1 MANLVEFLGVVMNFH
16 AGYDCTCLFILG
28 IQLMKRKQSFVPLT
42 SILCTTSHGKVPLI
56 LTTFCLQHC
65 ERSELSENEANLTQS
80 TPYRVRRRPRTAAEG
95 GDCARIFFKKF
106 LLCVPGPSQVYVARF
121 ARSNCKIGGGAN
133 KISLVFSQLKISV
146 PILQETITIWCC
158 DLCHERGRK
167 TISPVLTLLLQ
178 QYYRRSYSIVQ
189 KAGFSLDAAAAAKI
203 TRHLLLIR
211 GNQLLGKR

>member
-65 ERSELSENEANLTQS
+65 ERSELSEKEANLTQS
-80 TPYRVRRRPRTAAEG
+80 TPYMVHRRPRTAAEG

-121 ARSNCKIGGGAN
+121 ARSNCNIGGGAN
-133 KISLVFSQLKISV
+133 KIFLVFSQLKISV
-146 PILQETITIWCC
+146 RIL
-158 DLCHERGRK
+158 
-167 TISPVLTLLLQ
+167 
-178 QYYRRSYSIVQ
+178 
-189 KAGFSLDAAAAAKI
+189 
-203 TRHLLLIR
+203 
-211 GNQLLGKR
+211 